1 MKRNYLCTINFDNK
15 LKDPMIA
22 LPDFTIYSGLK
33 RATFQLERGEQLKR
47 LHWQIFLEFKY
58 PVSYKSIIKQ
68 TAEQGKQMHVSQD
81 NTNRHPNA
89 GRAYCT
95 KGKMINGHRYIIKG
109 NKWYISNPKGE
120 ILGDENLIEFKNP
133 FKTTAVVKPPEME
146 RYNGDYEKF
155 REQAIRRLM
164 WNMGE
169 CKNFIQGIKN
179 V

>member
-15 LKDPMIA
+15 LKDPLIA
-22 LPDFTIYSGLK
+22 LPDFTIYKGLK

-47 LHWQIFLEFKY
+47 LHWQIFLEFEY
-58 PVSYKSIIKQ
+58 PVTYKSIIKQ

-95 KGKMINGHRYIIKG
+95 KGEMINGHRYIIKG
-109 NKWYISNPKGE
+109 KTKKWYKPKGD
-120 ILGDENLIEFKNP
+120 IFDEDDLDEHKNP
-133 FKTTAVVKPPEME
+133 FKITAVEKPPEME

-155 REQAIRRLM
+155 REQAIKRLM
-164 WNMGE
+164 WNMNE
-169 CKNFIQGIKN
+169 CKNFIQGIKS